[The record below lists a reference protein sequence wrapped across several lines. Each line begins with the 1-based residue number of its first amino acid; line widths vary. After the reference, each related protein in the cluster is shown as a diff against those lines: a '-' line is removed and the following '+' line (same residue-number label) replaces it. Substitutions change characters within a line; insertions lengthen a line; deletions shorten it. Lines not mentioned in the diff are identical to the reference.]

1 MSIKVKLMSFLSEHT
16 GTGQIYLE
24 PVFKTVGGVLEELAR
39 LYPALK
45 EELFDENGK
54 IDYFYQVVLNGDKLE
69 WEEIPDT
76 PVKDGDELV
85 IFGVLGGG

>member
-1 MSIKVKLMSFLSEHT
+1 
-16 GTGQIYLE
+16 
-24 PVFKTVGGVLEELAR
+24 
-39 LYPALK
+39 ALK

-54 IDYFYQVVLNGDKLE
+54 VDYFYQVVLNGDKLE
-69 WEEIPDT
+69 WEEILDT